1 MIPRF
6 FLLFLKV
13 KIFWSASMSGHI
25 PKCIGTKC
33 HNVRSYTQM
42 HRREAPQCQVTYPN
56 LYIAQWWSTR
66 LSKLLTYRVWIFF
79 YFGKKEKKKNAR
91 HASMMLLFD
100 FEKWPLILKL
110 ANISFLLI
118 WIENNDYVL
127 EINAVCHQSLSLS
140 CTHFICRG
148 DNCIFM

>member
-1 MIPRF
+1 MNDKSLAMTRKNIQVQECIDLWDLTFQYILGLVF
-6 FLLFLKV
+6 FWFPGWASFVGHTVFLKV
-13 KIFWSASMSGHI
+13 KFFWSASMSGHI

-100 FEKWPLILKL
+100 KK
-110 ANISFLLI
+110 
-118 WIENNDYVL
+118 Y
-127 EINAVCHQSLSLS
+127 
-140 CTHFICRG
+140 
-148 DNCIFM
+148 